1 MRISK
6 RLLILS
12 FLFGLGGC
20 ANFATVDQQVAS
32 LVECKTG
39 SAISY
44 RMTEMEMNKFPDR
57 MHNTG
62 GTCR

>member
-20 ANFATVDQQVAS
+20 ANFATVDPQIAS
-32 LVECKTG
+32 LVVCKPG
-39 SAISY
+39 SAINY
-44 RMTEMEMNKFPDR
+44 RMTELEMSNFPDY
-57 MHNTG
+57 MHNVG